1 MIILKDLRYRC
12 ALCGE
17 PMLRDGG
24 NRLEAGQLSHA
35 VLCMNGVER
44 EEFAGGRCPNFGIRL
59 KAPLE
64 YVEADQA

>member
-12 ALCGE
+12 SLCGD

-24 NRLEAGQLSHA
+24 NRLEPGQTFEIF
-35 VLCMNGVER
+35 LCMNGVER
-44 EEFAGGRCPNFGIRL
+44 EEFGAGRCPNFGIRL

-64 YVEADQA
+64 HVEADQA